1 MAFYTLTFWLI
12 GVYLIGGPS
21 STNRT
26 RAKRPSSCSPDAP
39 LLVKAAPSQP
49 PKIRIRNR
57 LFLSHVPAVPPP
69 GLQVP
74 PQLSSGNPPTQPL
87 FPPPGLLPS
96 LLSPGHLSGS
106 RKTLLMHIARRV
118 TSRP

>member
-1 MAFYTLTFWLI
+1 MVRHPPTEPGQNVPPPA
-12 GVYLIGGPS
+12 GPH
-21 STNRT
+21 R
-26 RAKRPSSCSPDAP
+26 SPDAP

-69 GLQVP
+69 SLQVP